1 MTNNVQQATRIESF
15 IDWFA
20 DRREAFDG
28 LLIDIDGTLTTG
40 QRSVP
45 RAAEFL
51 QWLQTNDVP
60 FFLVTNDCDRSHQQK
75 ADWLAE
81 RGIDVAPDELVSC
94 GDALAACVDEHGIA
108 GEQVFVLGE
117 LGDPCYARQAGLRP
131 VRSFEALPEC
141 AAVVIGARN
150 YDMGSTCNAVINFLV
165 ANRDALLIV
174 PNPDRYWPAGANR
187 IAIGPGSV
195 ARFIAMVVEDYCHTV
210 SPIYLGKPNA
220 AVFNFAIAQLQQ
232 RTGLPLA
239 AQPERILTLGDSLKS
254 DIRGANRLGLTSAL
268 VLTGITS
275 EAAVHSLP
283 PDDEKVPDL
292 IFAGLCGPVV
302 LPP

>member
-94 GDALAACVDEHGIA
+94 GDALAACVDETHLGSARGKLVRDGRADDA
-108 GEQVFVLGE
+108 GT
-117 LGDPCYARQAGLRP
+117 D
-131 VRSFEALPEC
+131 
-141 AAVVIGARN
+141 
-150 YDMGSTCNAVINFLV
+150 D
-165 ANRDALLIV
+165 RDL
-174 PNPDRYWPAGANR
+174 
-187 IAIGPGSV
+187 
-195 ARFIAMVVEDYCHTV
+195 H
-210 SPIYLGKPNA
+210 
-220 AVFNFAIAQLQQ
+220 
-232 RTGLPLA
+232 
-239 AQPERILTLGDSLKS
+239 
-254 DIRGANRLGLTSAL
+254 
-268 VLTGITS
+268 
-275 EAAVHSLP
+275 
-283 PDDEKVPDL
+283 VPDL
-292 IFAGLCGPVV
+292 SW
-302 LPP
+302 